1 MKVQKFDIEIHGA
14 HSDRSMETIKK
25 TVYVSSSSGAYKIAC
40 DLAVATGLKWINFI
54 SVGYH
59 LDPDTFPIEVI

>member
-14 HSDRSMETIKK
+14 YPDRSMQTIKK
-25 TVYVSSSSGAYKIAC
+25 TVFCRSSGGAYKIAC

-54 SVGYH
+54 SVCYH